1 MRSILS
7 FRNQILT
14 VASVAL
20 VAATRVGA
28 QQTPDLAPYMIADR
42 SAEVALAR
50 TAAPASISDSAAV
63 LVLTRTG
70 FVQAAPGSN
79 GFTCLVFRSFDGS
92 LTDPNFWTP
101 ATRGPACLNAAASAT
116 YLKEMQKR
124 TEWIMAG
131 VSTSEIATRTQ
142 RAFASH
148 EFPLPAVGAL
158 AYMMSPKQHLADTN
172 PHWMPHLMF
181 FYDKSAPAAAW
192 GASGMTST
200 IIDGSIGDKSSPV
213 LTLLIPVRQWSD
225 GTPALGH

>member
-1 MRSILS
+1 MLS
-7 FRNQILT
+7 AMSSRNRILT
-14 VASVAL
+14 IASVAF
-20 VAATRVGA
+20 AAARVGA
-28 QQTPDLAPYMIADR
+28 QQAPDLAPYLMPDR

-50 TAAPASISDSAAV
+50 TAAPARISDSAAV

-70 FVQAAPGSN
+70 FVQAAQGTN

-101 ATRGPACLNAAASAT
+101 ETRGPACLNRAGSNT
-116 YLKEMQKR
+116 YLKEMVKR
-124 TEWIMAG
+124 TEWLMAG
-131 VSTSEIATRTQ
+131 VSRSEIATRTQ

-148 EFPLPAVGAL
+148 EFPMPEVGAL
-158 AYMMSPKQHLADTN
+158 AYMMSPKQHLADQN

-192 GASGMTST
+192 GAGGFSEAV
-200 IIDGSIGDKSSPV
+200 IDGSIGDQSSPV

-225 GTPALGH
+225 GTPAVTH

>member
-1 MRSILS
+1 MRSAIS
-7 FRNQILT
+7 FRNRILT
-14 VASVAL
+14 IVGVAL
-20 VAATRVGA
+20 VAATHVGA
-28 QQTPDLAPYMIADR
+28 QQAPDLAPYLMADR

-50 TAAPASISDSAAV
+50 TAAPARISDSAAV

-92 LTDPNFWTP
+92 LTDPNFWSP
-101 ATRGPACLNAAASAT
+101 ESRGPACLNRAASTT
-116 YLKEMQKR
+116 YLKEMEKR
-124 TEWIMAG
+124 TEWLMAG
-131 VSTSEIATRTQ
+131 VSRSEIATRTQ

-158 AYMMSPKQHLADTN
+158 AYMMSPKQHLSDTN

-181 FYDKSAPAAAW
+181 FYDKSTPAAAW
-192 GASGMTST
+192 GAGGFSEA
-200 IIDGSIGDKSSPV
+200 IIDGSIGDQSSPV

>member
-1 MRSILS
+1 MLRAMSS
-7 FRNQILT
+7 RNQILT
-14 VASVAL
+14 VTSVAL
-20 VAATRVGA
+20 FAAARAGA
-28 QQTPDLAPYMIADR
+28 QQTPDLAPYLMADR

-50 TAAPASISDSAAV
+50 TGAPARISDSAAV

-70 FVQAAPGSN
+70 FVQAAPGTN

-101 ATRGPACLNAAASAT
+101 ETRGPACLNRAAST
-116 YLKEMQKR
+116 SYLKEMEKR
-124 TEWIMAG
+124 TEWLMAG
-131 VSTSEIATRTQ
+131 VSRSEIATRTQ

-148 EFPLPAVGAL
+148 EFPLPPVGAL

-192 GASGMTST
+192 GAGGFSEA
-200 IIDGSIGDKSSPV
+200 IIDGSIGDQSSPV

-225 GTPALGH
+225 GTPALGQ